1 MTHSLESPMQA
12 RLDCFNS
19 PAQSHGDLGEREVR
33 PVVEYHDDAFIWRQA
48 TDEAEGLVTVEK
60 GLERIRHGAVVFR
73 GKLDET
79 DPAVSPYPVPT
90 GIYDDPIE
98 PGLECSWVAQR
109 FRRLPRSD
117 CRIMGDIL
125 GIGGLA
131 KDQAGESVGP
141 VKPAGDLTCETLV
154 GLVLGSQHR
163 PLRRLPEST

>member
-1 MTHSLESPMQA
+1 
-12 RLDCFNS
+12 
-19 PAQSHGDLGEREVR
+19 
-33 PVVEYHDDAFIWRQA
+33 VEDHNDAFIWRQA
-48 TDEAEGLVTVEK
+48 TYETEDLVTVEK
-60 GLERIRHGAVVFR
+60 GLEGIRHGAVLFR

-79 DPAVSPYPVPT
+79 DPAVSSYPVSA

-109 FRRLPRSD
+109 SRRLPGSN

-125 GIGGLA
+125 GIGGLT

-163 PLRRLPEST
+163 PLRRLPESA